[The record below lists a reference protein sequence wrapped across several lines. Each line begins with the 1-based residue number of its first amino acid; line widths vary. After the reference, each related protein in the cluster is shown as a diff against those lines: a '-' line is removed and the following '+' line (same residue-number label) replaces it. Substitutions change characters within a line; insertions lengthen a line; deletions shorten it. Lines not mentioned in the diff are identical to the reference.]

1 MKFIFV
7 TGGVISSLGKGI
19 TTTTIGLLLER
30 SGYKV
35 AIQKCDPYIN
45 VDAGTM
51 NPYQHGE
58 VYVTADGAETDLDL
72 GHYERFTNAKITKYS
87 NVTTGAVYKSVIEKE
102 REGVYLGQ
110 TVQVVPHITN
120 EIKERILQLQQY
132 NPDIII
138 SEIGGTV
145 GDIESLPF
153 LEAIRQLGL
162 EYGRENVI
170 YIHLTLLVNLKTTGE
185 IKTKPTQHS
194 VSKLRE
200 IGIAPDF
207 LICRAENEVSEDIKN
222 KLFLFTNV
230 DKNHIIIEEDVKRSI
245 YELPIIFS
253 KQNVHKKILDRLNLP
268 IKSGFNI
275 DDWININEI
284 IKNPKDSINVAI
296 VGKYINL
303 LDSYKSVVESLY
315 HGAIANGLSVN
326 LIKVEA
332 SGDKIEEALHS
343 ADGVIV
349 PGGFGYRG
357 VEGKI
362 RAIKYARV
370 NKIPF
375 VGLCLGMQCAV
386 IEFARNVCNMPGA
399 NSVEF
404 EPNTPYP
411 VVDIME
417 EQKKLSKLGGTMR
430 LGTYTCKVKKDSIAY
445 KIYGRD
451 EIQERHRHR
460 YEFNNK
466 YLDIFAK
473 NGFVASGR
481 DLQSGLVEIM
491 EYKNHPFFVGVQ
503 FHPEF
508 QSKPTAPHPLFKSF
522 IKESYNRK
530 ISAKH

>member
-19 TTTTIGLLLER
+19 TTTIIGLLLER
-30 SGYKV
+30 SGYKI

-72 GHYERFTNAKITKYS
+72 GHYERFTDAQITRYS
-87 NVTTGAVYKSVIEKE
+87 NVTTGLVYKSVIEKE
-102 REGVYLGQ
+102 REGAYLGQ

-120 EIKERILQLQQY
+120 EIKERILHLRKFE
-132 NPDIII
+132 PDIII

-153 LEAIRQLGL
+153 LEAIRQIGL
-162 EYGRENVI
+162 EYGRGNVI

-194 VSKLRE
+194 VSRLRE
-200 IGIAPDF
+200 IGITPDF
-207 LICRAENEVSEDIKN
+207 LICRAEKPIPEDIKD

-230 DKNHIIIEEDVKRSI
+230 DKEHIIIEEDVKRSI
-245 YELPIIFS
+245 YELPIIFNR
-253 KQNVHKKILDRLNLP
+253 QNVHKKILERLNLP
-268 IKSGFNI
+268 INDGFNL
-275 DDWININEI
+275 DDWMRINKVIE
-284 IKNPKDSINVAI
+284 NPKDSINIAI

-315 HGAIANGLSVN
+315 HGAIANELSIN

-332 SGDKIEEALHS
+332 SQNNIREQLKN
-343 ADGVIV
+343 ADGIVV

-362 RAIKYARV
+362 EAIRYARE

-375 VGLCLGMQCAV
+375 LGLCLGMQCAV
-386 IEFARNVCNMPGA
+386 IEFARNVCNLVGA

-404 EPNTPYP
+404 APNTPYP

-417 EQKKLSKLGGTMR
+417 EQKKISKLGGTMR
-430 LGTYTCKVKKDSIAY
+430 LGVYTCKIRKDTLAY
-445 KIYGRD
+445 KVYGKN

-466 YLDIFAK
+466 YIDIFEK
-473 NGFVASGR
+473 NGFIPSGI
-481 DLQSGLVEIM
+481 DSKSGLVEIM
-491 EYKNHPFFVGVQ
+491 EYRNHPFFIGVQ

-508 QSKPTAPHPLFKSF
+508 QSKPIVPHPLFRTF
-522 IKESYNRK
+522 VEASYKRK
-530 ISAKH
+530 LNKL